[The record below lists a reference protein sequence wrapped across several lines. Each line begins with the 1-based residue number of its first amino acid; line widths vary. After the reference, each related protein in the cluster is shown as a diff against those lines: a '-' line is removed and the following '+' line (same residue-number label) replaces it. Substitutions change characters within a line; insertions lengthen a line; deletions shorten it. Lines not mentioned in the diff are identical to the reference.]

1 MSALGGGAET
11 FCSIIV
17 LRLMT
22 LSRHE
27 RLTARYRAGAPK
39 GESAPKTYAFLVGP
53 IGGIMD

>member
-1 MSALGGGAET
+1 
-11 FCSIIV
+11 
-17 LRLMT
+17 MT